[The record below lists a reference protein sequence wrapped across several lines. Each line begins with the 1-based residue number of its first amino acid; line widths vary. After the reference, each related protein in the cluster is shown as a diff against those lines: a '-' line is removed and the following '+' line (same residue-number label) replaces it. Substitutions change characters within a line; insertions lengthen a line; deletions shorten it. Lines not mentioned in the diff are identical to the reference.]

1 MVMCACVCKWLC
13 VCVNI
18 VLYKDVYIVGPPR
31 AFLMRCHHA
40 VRVGGCVND
49 PVTCVL
55 KMMLS
60 YRTSWNLRHVTMGSG
75 VGGCVNVPGTCVL
88 KMMLRYRT
96 LSGKS
101 VTPATPNEFFAAL
114 KRLLKA
120 TWLPNAQKKRFL
132 LNTWVLECVKT
143 RKSYVPNDMYASPL

>member
-88 KMMLRYRT
+88 KMMLLYRT
-96 LSGKS
+96 SWNLRHVTMRSGWAGVLKIL
-101 VTPATPNEFFAAL
+101 AL
-114 KRLLKA
+114 A
-120 TWLPNAQKKRFL
+120 P
-132 LNTWVLECVKT
+132 
-143 RKSYVPNDMYASPL
+143 

>member
-1 MVMCACVCKWLC
+1 MGSGVGG
-13 VCVNI
+13 CVN
-18 VLYKDVYIVGPPR
+18 VPGTCALKMMLRYRTSWNLRHVTMGSG
-31 AFLMRCHHA
+31 
-40 VRVGGCVND
+40 VGGCVND

-120 TWLPNAQKKRFL
+120 T
-132 LNTWVLECVKT
+132 
-143 RKSYVPNDMYASPL
+143 